1 MKNILRVF
9 AVMVTMLLSLVY
21 ITTQTIAPDYGFEL
35 SSNALA
41 AEVASS
47 ESILPTG
54 QSGNVFSPFY
64 DNQAEL
70 YHAGEFRKQRM
81 DRADIESVMTS
92 RAFLRSKR

>member
-1 MKNILRVF
+1 MRVF
-9 AVMVTMLLSLVY
+9 AVMVTMLLSL
-21 ITTQTIAPDYGFEL
+21 
-35 SSNALA
+35 
-41 AEVASS
+41 
-47 ESILPTG
+47 
-54 QSGNVFSPFY
+54 VFSPFY

>member
-1 MKNILRVF
+1 MCSKSDVLYLKNILRVF
-9 AVMVTMLLSLVY
+9 AVMVTMLLSL
-21 ITTQTIAPDYGFEL
+21 
-35 SSNALA
+35 
-41 AEVASS
+41 
-47 ESILPTG
+47 
-54 QSGNVFSPFY
+54 VFSPFY